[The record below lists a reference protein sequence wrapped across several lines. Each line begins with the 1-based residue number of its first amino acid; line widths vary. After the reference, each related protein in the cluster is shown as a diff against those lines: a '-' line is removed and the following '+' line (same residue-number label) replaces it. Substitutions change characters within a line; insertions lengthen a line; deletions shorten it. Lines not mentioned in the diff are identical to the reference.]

1 MLGEKAL
8 RVGVDVGG
16 TFTDL
21 IAFGPAGPLIGKVPS
36 TAPDPSAG
44 VLRGIADLGVSA
56 PEAILHG
63 STVATN
69 ALLERTGAKVALV
82 TTSGFGDVLEI
93 GRQNRPDLY
102 DIEPA
107 KPRPLIPRHLR
118 FEVTERTAA
127 DGTVLDTTGRR

>member
-1 MLGEKAL
+1 MLA
-8 RVGVDVGG
+8 
-16 TFTDL
+16 
-21 IAFGPAGPLIGKVPS
+21 
-36 TAPDPSAG
+36 
-44 VLRGIADLGVSA
+44 A

-107 KPRPLIPRHLR
+107 KPKPLIPRHLR
-118 FEVTERTAA
+118 FEVTRAHCRRW
-127 DGTVLDTTGRR
+127 DGTDTTGRR